1 MGGRNCLQVVGLL
14 MFIVGFPKN
23 IIDMFAATLML
34 LHIWLSNVSLDTK
47 ARSML
52 HGTVASSRCP
62 GHFWRIWMSSR
73 SVSSDPM
80 MFLVRIWYASLFHG
94 RFYPLYI
101 PYLPYLTPKKWS
113 NLTFMYTPMA
123 VPCSH
128 NHPPTRD
135 TRTPAA
141 SRHVEQGCLRWKCAW
156 ETLFLAPWFCI
167 FCWEWLGNM
176 NEYDS
181 GVPPAF
187 FFVLY
192 GIRWKPP
199 WLQMS

>member
-135 TRTPAA
+135 TRTTRGVSPCRAGLPALE
-141 SRHVEQGCLRWKCAW
+141 VC
-156 ETLFLAPWFCI
+156 
-167 FCWEWLGNM
+167 LGNSVSSSLVLHLLLGM
-176 NEYDS
+176 IREYEW
-181 GVPPAF
+181 
-187 FFVLY
+187 
-192 GIRWKPP
+192 IW
-199 WLQMS
+199 